1 MTTSSYLTRPV
12 RSEAELGDR
21 REVLPIAVAWRKII
35 WRQAARD
42 EDERL
47 DRLVDLCT
55 RLCDGD
61 AVAGRLLA
69 SKAIW
74 TPG

>member
-1 MTTSSYLTRPV
+1 MSSQKQLMPSG
-12 RSEAELGDR
+12 SERHDED
-21 REVLPIAVAWRKII
+21 VVSIAVDWRKII
-35 WRQAARD
+35 WRQAAKD
-42 EDERL
+42 EDERI

-61 AVAGRLLA
+61 GAAGKQLA
-69 SKAIW
+69 TQAIW

>member
-1 MTTSSYLTRPV
+1 MPSSYLMHPV
-12 RSEAELGDR
+12 RSEAELR
-21 REVLPIAVAWRKII
+21 AHQEVLQVALAWRKIV

-42 EDERL
+42 EDERI
-47 DRLVDLCT
+47 DRLVDICT

-61 AVAGRLLA
+61 VVAGQQLA

>member
-1 MTTSSYLTRPV
+1 MPSSYLMKAA
-12 RSEAELGDR
+12 RSEAELRARQDILQ
-21 REVLPIAVAWRKII
+21 VALAWRKIV

-42 EDERL
+42 EDERI
-47 DRLVDLCT
+47 DRLIDICT

-61 AVAGRLLA
+61 AAAGKQLA

>member
-1 MTTSSYLTRPV
+1 MTSSCLTQPLRP
-12 RSEAELGDR
+12 EAKLCAPQD
-21 REVLPIAVAWRKII
+21 VLPIAVAWRKII
-35 WRQAARD
+35 WRQAAKD
-42 EDERL
+42 EDERI

-61 AVAGRLLA
+61 GMAGKLLA
-69 SKAIW
+69 TEAIW